1 MRGLSNL
8 SNKKRAKILLPAL
21 LIVLFAGLIWS
32 INIGFTPLAID
43 RILATMFGFGDTTET
58 FIIWQ
63 LRIPRTVVAIFVGA
77 CLAAA
82 GAVMQGVTR
91 NPLATPSMIGVS
103 SGAGFGILI
112 VVYLYDKGL
121 PMLLPYPIAAIIGA
135 FCVFGLVYGL
145 AVRHNLSPTK
155 LILNGIAV
163 NSCIGAV
170 SLLLTSRLSADAYL
184 MLTLSQAGNLTYATW
199 KMIFIGFGIALP
211 CFIYI
216 FYRTFCLNILNLDD
230 EMAVGLG
237 LNLKKERRVLLYI
250 TIILTSASVY
260 VAGTIGFVGLI
271 APHIAKRL
279 VGSNFKLF
287 LPLSMCFGAGLVMF
301 ADIMAKILVN
311 DINKALYVPVG
322 ITIAILGAPYL
333 LYLLYAQDR

>member
-1 MRGLSNL
+1 MKHLT
-8 SNKKRAKILLPAL
+8 NKKRAHILLPIFIFL
-21 LIVLFAGLIWS
+21 LFAGLVWS
-32 INIGFTPLAID
+32 INIGFTPLKID
-43 RILATMFGFGDTTET
+43 RIIATIFGMGDTTEH
-58 FIIWQ
+58 FIIWE
-63 LRIPRTVVAIFVGA
+63 LRIPRTVVAIFVGM

-103 SGAGFGILI
+103 SGSSFGILM
-112 VVYLYDKGL
+112 VVYLFDKGL
-121 PMLLPYPIAAIIGA
+121 PMLVPYPVAAVIGG
-135 FCVFGLVYGL
+135 FFVFALVYGL
-145 AVRHNLSPTK
+145 AMRHNLSPTK

-199 KMIFIGFGIALP
+199 KMIFIGVLIAVP
-211 CFIYI
+211 CFLYI

-230 EMAVGLG
+230 EMAISLG
-237 LNLKKERRVLLYI
+237 LDLRKERRVLLYI
-250 TIILTSASVY
+250 TILLTSAAVY

-279 VGSNFKLF
+279 VGANFKLF
-287 LPLSMCFGAGLVMF
+287 LPISMCFGAALVMF
-301 ADIMAKILVN
+301 ADIVAKILVN
-311 DINKALYVPVG
+311 DINQALYVPVG
-322 ITIAILGAPYL
+322 ITVSILGAPYL
-333 LYLLYAQDR
+333 LYLIFTQDR

>member
-1 MRGLSNL
+1 MRGLT
-8 SNKKRAKILLPAL
+8 NKKRAHILFPCL
-21 LIVLFAGLIWS
+21 LVLLFAGLIWS
-32 INIGFTPLAID
+32 INIGFTPLAVNRVI
-43 RILATMFGFGDTTET
+43 ATLFGFGDKTEN

-91 NPLATPSMIGVS
+91 NALATPSMIGVS
-103 SGAGFGILI
+103 SGSSLGILL
-112 VVYLYDKGL
+112 VVYLYDNGM
-121 PMLLPYPIAAIIGA
+121 PMIVPYPIAAILGGLV
-135 FCVFGLVYGL
+135 VFSLVYGL

-163 NSCIGAV
+163 NSCIGAI

-184 MLTLSQAGNLTYATW
+184 MLTLSQAGSLTYATW
-199 KMIFIGFGIALP
+199 KMIFTGVCIALP
-211 CFIYI
+211 CMIYI
-216 FYRTFCLNILNLDD
+216 FYSTFCLNVLNLDD
-230 EMAVGLG
+230 DMGIGLG
-237 LNLKKERRVLLYI
+237 LNLKKERRTLLFI
-250 TIILTSASVY
+250 TILLTSAAVY

-287 LPLSMCFGAGLVMF
+287 LPISMCFGAGLVMF
-301 ADIMAKILVN
+301 ADIASRILVN
-311 DINKALYVPVG
+311 DINKELYVPVG
-322 ITIAILGAPYL
+322 IVISILGAPYL
-333 LYLLYAQDR
+333 LYLLFAQDR

>member
-1 MRGLSNL
+1 MKHL
-8 SNKKRAKILLPAL
+8 SNKQRARILFPTLIVL
-21 LIVLFAGLIWS
+21 LIVGLIWS
-32 INIGFTPLAID
+32 VNIGYTPLPIE
-43 RILATMFGFGDTTET
+43 RIIATLFGQGTDQEN

-63 LRIPRTVVAIFVGA
+63 LRIPRTVVAIFVGV

-91 NPLATPSMIGVS
+91 NPLATPNMIGVS
-103 SGAGFGILI
+103 SGASFGILI
-112 VVYLYDKGL
+112 VVYLFDKGF
-121 PMLLPYPIAAIIGA
+121 PMLVPYPIAAIIGG
-135 FCVFGLVYGL
+135 FIVFSLVYGL
-145 AVRHNLSPTK
+145 AMKHNLSPTK

-170 SLLLTSRLSADAYL
+170 SLLLTMKLSADAYL

-199 KMIFIGFGIALP
+199 KMIFIGIAGAVP

-216 FYRTFCLNILNLDD
+216 FYKTFTLNILNLGD
-230 EMAVGLG
+230 EMSVGLG
-237 LNLKKERRVLLYI
+237 IDLRKERRKLLYI
-250 TIILTSASVY
+250 TIILSSVAVY

-287 LPLSMCFGAGLVMF
+287 LPISMLFGAGLVML
-301 ADIMAKILVN
+301 ADIVAKILVN
-311 DINKALYVPVG
+311 DINAALYVPVG
-322 ITIAILGAPYL
+322 ITISILGAPYL

>member
-1 MRGLSNL
+1 MRSL
-8 SNKKRAKILLPAL
+8 SNKQRAKILLPAL
-21 LIVLFAGLIWS
+21 LVALFAGLIWS
-32 INIGFTPLAID
+32 INIGFTPLPTS
-43 RILATMFGFGDTTET
+43 RILATLFGMGDATET

-77 CLAAA
+77 CLAGA

-103 SGAGFGILI
+103 SGASFGILV
-112 VVYLYDKGL
+112 VVYLFDKGL
-121 PMLLPYPIAAIIGA
+121 PMLVPYPIAAIIGA
-135 FCVFGLVYGL
+135 FCVFALVYGL

-199 KMIFIGFGIALP
+199 KMIFTGFGIALP

-230 EMAVGLG
+230 EMAIGLG
-237 LNLKKERRVLLYI
+237 LDLRKERRILLYI
-250 TIILTSASVY
+250 TIVLTSAAVY

-287 LPLSMCFGAGLVMF
+287 LPISMCFGAGLVMF